1 MLLAVVY
8 SCVGGGVGLYFLYR
22 WIIPNLLQ
30 YHTGALLFWHDD
42 IVPWVR
48 DTLFGS
54 TRPEVGLLLAVSLT
68 HSATHSLTHP
78 LSLSCLFSFLPLLC
92 VTIT

>member
-8 SCVGGGVGLYFLYR
+8 SCVGGGALLYALYR

-42 IVPWVR
+42 LVPWVR
-48 DTLFGS
+48 DTVYGS
-54 TRPEVGLLLAVSLT
+54 TRPEVGLLLSLT
-68 HSATHSLTHP
+68 HSVTHSLTH
-78 LSLSCLFSFLPLLC
+78 SLARSLA
-92 VTIT
+92 IN